1 MGVGTNILGYA
12 NNNVNNAVIK
22 AIKNSTM
29 TTLNS
34 KEEFLLAKKLLD
46 LHPWAGGAKFARTG
60 GEANALSL
68 RIART
73 YTKKLKLRFVDI
85 MVGMIGIYQLI

>member
-1 MGVGTNILGYA
+1 MTMGVGTNILGYA

-34 KEEFLLAKKLLD
+34 KEEFLLAK
-46 LHPWAGGAKFARTG
+46 
-60 GEANALSL
+60 NC
-68 RIART
+68 
-73 YTKKLKLRFVDI
+73 
-85 MVGMIGIYQLI
+85 